1 MLNNLREPAVTS
13 TSVRCNVWPRFAPL
27 AVGVVATTAVLACSG
42 SSASPARDTTITST
56 PPGEKV
62 LVWADEFDGP
72 AGARIDSTKWRYD
85 LGDGCQAGNCG
96 WGNQEKEYYTS
107 ASENISLNG
116 QGQLQIVARRAPGG
130 LTCYYGA
137 CRYTSAKVTT
147 RGNVNVQPGR
157 VEARIKLAAGQGL
170 WPAFWMLGSSFPS
183 TSWPQCGEL
192 DIMEN
197 HGSNV
202 ASMSS
207 AIHGPGYSGNTP
219 FVHANGSGDG
229 TFADDFHTFAVDW
242 NMSRVEFFVDGKQ
255 HYVVQRDEVQRR
267 GNWVFD
273 QSFFLI
279 LNLAVGGTFDG
290 DPKSDAIFPA
300 TMLVDYVRVYR

>member
-1 MLNNLREPAVTS
+1 MTTL
-13 TSVRCNVWPRFAPL
+13 VRLLAGPL
-27 AVGVVATTAVLACSG
+27 AFAAVAACGGTTLA
-42 SSASPARDTTITST
+42 PRPDTARGPDTTGTGT
-56 PPGEKV
+56 RT
-62 LVWADEFDGP
+62 LVWSDDFDGP
-72 AGARIDSTKWRYD
+72 AGGRIDSTKWRYD
-85 LGDGCQAGNCG
+85 LGDGCQGGNCG

-107 ASENISLNG
+107 SSENISLDG
-116 QGQLQIVARRAPGG
+116 QGQLVITARRAPAG
-130 LTCYYGA
+130 LTCYYGP

-147 RGNVNVQPGR
+147 RGNVLVSPGR
-157 VEARIKLAAGQGL
+157 VEARIKLSAGQGL
-170 WPAFWMLGSSFPS
+170 WPAFWMLGSSFPA
-183 TSWPQCGEL
+183 TPWPQCGEL

-219 FVHANGSGDG
+219 FVHAYTIGGDG
-229 TFADDFHTFAVDW
+229 TFADNFHVFAVEW
-242 NMSRVEFFVDGKQ
+242 NSSQVLYLVDDKVHYRVG
-255 HYVVQRDEVQRR
+255 RDEIQRF

-273 QSFFLI
+273 QTFFII

-300 TMLVDYVRVYR
+300 TMLVDWVRVYK